1 MTPVGKLDRK
11 ALPTPSF
18 ERRTVPYAPPTNN
31 TERTVVDIFETVLG
45 HEHIGVDDDFF
56 ELGGTSIVA
65 TRITIELEKRLGMR
79 VPLQSLFL
87 DPTPAGVAR
96 AADGMDAHSP
106 DDSSDLLAP
115 MITLRAGSDRA
126 PLFFVHPGI
135 GLSWGYAEFVKHLEL
150 DQPVYGLQLTSLSGG
165 PSFDSLTEL
174 ADDYANRIAAVAS
187 TGPIHL
193 AGWSL
198 GGVIAHAVAHSL
210 TRSGRDVTLSIL
222 DSYPS
227 SDSDQP
233 AELSVSE
240 LLAGL
245 AMPAGSKTVETF
257 EEAAELLEQTL
268 GAGIGIEAEHLARI
282 SRGYSHSVELT
293 NRHQPPVHV
302 GAIEFFVAGRSTENG
317 HDVAEWRR
325 FVEGDIRVTEV
336 DCEHNQMIEP
346 GPAATI
352 AVRLRE
358 VIAQW
363 GV

>member
-1 MTPVGKLDRK
+1 M
-11 ALPTPSF
+11 
-18 ERRTVPYAPPTNN
+18 
-31 TERTVVDIFETVLG
+31 
-45 HEHIGVDDDFF
+45 
-56 ELGGTSIVA
+56 
-65 TRITIELEKRLGMR
+65 
-79 VPLQSLFL
+79 
-87 DPTPAGVAR
+87 
-96 AADGMDAHSP
+96 
-106 DDSSDLLAP
+106 
-115 MITLRAGSDRA
+115 
-126 PLFFVHPGI
+126 
-135 GLSWGYAEFVKHLEL
+135 
-150 DQPVYGLQLTSLSGG
+150 
-165 PSFDSLTEL
+165 
-174 ADDYANRIAAVAS
+174 
-187 TGPIHL
+187 
-193 AGWSL
+193 
-198 GGVIAHAVAHSL
+198 
-210 TRSGRDVTLSIL
+210 TLSIL

>member
-1 MTPVGKLDRK
+1 
-11 ALPTPSF
+11 
-18 ERRTVPYAPPTNN
+18 
-31 TERTVVDIFETVLG
+31 
-45 HEHIGVDDDFF
+45 
-56 ELGGTSIVA
+56 
-65 TRITIELEKRLGMR
+65 
-79 VPLQSLFL
+79 
-87 DPTPAGVAR
+87 
-96 AADGMDAHSP
+96 
-106 DDSSDLLAP
+106 
-115 MITLRAGSDRA
+115 
-126 PLFFVHPGI
+126 
-135 GLSWGYAEFVKHLEL
+135 
-150 DQPVYGLQLTSLSGG
+150 
-165 PSFDSLTEL
+165 
-174 ADDYANRIAAVAS
+174 NRIAAVAS